1 MSAIGSTARQPAG
14 RSRLSALTLTAL
26 GVVFGDIGTSP
37 LYTIK
42 QCFSEFTGL
51 KPVPEDVLGILSLIT
66 WVLIIVV
73 AFKYVMVVMRADNR
87 GEGGVLALMALVV
100 RRSGISDNRRTLY
113 LMLGM
118 AGAALFYGDCL
129 LTPAISVLSAIEG
142 LDVATPAFE
151 PLVVPLSLGVL
162 IALFAA
168 QRFGTGGVGRLFGPI
183 TLAWFVAILVLG
195 AAEVASRPD
204 VLAALSPAEAVSFA
218 TRHRV
223 VAFVALGA
231 VTLAVTGAEALYAD
245 MGHFGPKP
253 IRTAWLAI
261 VLPSL
266 LANYYG
272 QGALLLHNE
281 AALQNPF
288 FLLAPS
294 WALYPMVM
302 LATAATVIASQATIS
317 GAFSMAQQAALLG
330 LSPRV
335 RIQHTSAS
343 EFGQIYVPAVNW
355 LQLLGV
361 VVLVLAFK
369 SSTDLAAAY
378 GIAVT
383 GTMLV
388 TTLLVFAMALRVW
401 KWGWPISLLVLGGF
415 AVVDAT
421 LMSANMVKFVQGGWV
436 PLALAVAIFTAMW
449 TWMKGRAAVAAREQ
463 EGSLPIETLLKSI
476 TPGRVHRP
484 QGTAVYL
491 TAFGGNAPNSLLHNL
506 KHNEVLH
513 EQVVLL
519 TVEVPDEPYVP
530 PNARAL
536 VNHLGKGVHH
546 VVLRYGF
553 MEQPDVPR
561 DLAQLAERGIPVD
574 PMRTSYFVGR
584 NSFVAATRPLLPRWQ
599 EKLFIGLARVASS
612 AVEFFGLPAN
622 RVVELGSRIEI

>member
-1 MSAIGSTARQPAG
+1 MAG
-14 RSRLSALTLTAL
+14 LTLAAL

-37 LYTIK
+37 LYTVK
-42 QCFSEFTGL
+42 ECFSEFTGL
-51 KPVPEDVLGILSLIT
+51 RPVHEDILGILSLIT
-66 WVLIIVV
+66 WALIVV
-73 AFKYVMVVMRADNR
+73 VTLKYVAVVMRADNR
-87 GEGGVLALMALVV
+87 GEGGVLALMALVS
-100 RRSGISDNRRTLY
+100 RRVELSARGRTVF

-129 LTPAISVLSAIEG
+129 LTPAISVLSAVEG
-142 LDVATPAFE
+142 LDVATPALE
-151 PLVVPLSLGVL
+151 PLVIPLALGVL
-162 IALFAA
+162 IGLFAV
-168 QRFGTGGVGRLFGPI
+168 QRFGTAGVGRWFGPI
-183 TLAWFVAILVLG
+183 TLVWFAVILVLG
-195 AAEVASRPD
+195 IGQIVHAPQ
-204 VLAALSPAEAVSFA
+204 VLLALSPVEAIMFIY
-218 TRHRV
+218 RHGF

-253 IRTAWLAI
+253 IRFAWLLV

-272 QGALLLHNE
+272 QGALLLTDP
-281 AALQNPF
+281 AALENPF
-288 FLLAPS
+288 FRLAPP
-294 WALYPMVM
+294 WALYPLVA

-343 EFGQIYVPAVNW
+343 EFGQIYVPAINW
-355 LQLLGV
+355 MQLAGV
-361 VVLVLAFK
+361 IVLVLAFK
-369 SSTDLAAAY
+369 SSTNLAAAY

-388 TTLLVFAMALRVW
+388 TTILVFVLAVRAW
-401 KWGWPISLLVLGGF
+401 KWRWPVATLVLGGF
-415 AVVDAT
+415 MLVDAT
-421 LMSANMVKFVQGGWV
+421 LLSANMLKFLQGGWV
-436 PLALAVAIFTAMW
+436 PLALALLIFTAMW
-449 TWMKGRAAVAAREQ
+449 TWLKGRTAVASREQ
-463 EGSLPIETLLKSI
+463 EGSLPMGALLGSI
-476 TPGRVHRP
+476 NPNRVHRP

-491 TAFGGNAPNSLLHNL
+491 TAFSGNAPNCLLHNL

-530 PNARAL
+530 PNARAQ
-536 VNHLGKGVHH
+536 VTHLGKGVHH

-561 DLAQLAERGIPVD
+561 DLAPLSERGVPFD

-584 NSFVAATRPLLPRWQ
+584 NSFVAAERPLLPRWQ
-599 EKLFIGLARVASS
+599 EKLFLSLARVASN
-612 AVEFFGLPAN
+612 AGDFFGLPAN